1 MELGSATT
9 SNGDIQRASQ
19 LSTLRSYS
27 ESELDVS
34 ASSVFIVI
42 IVGTKTFV
50 CGSRYHYY
58 YFIRFGCNVL
68 L

>member
-19 LSTLRSYS
+19 PTLRSYS
-27 ESELDVS
+27 ESQLDVS
-34 ASSVFIVI
+34 ASSAFIVI
-42 IVGTKTFV
+42 IVGTKSFV
-50 CGSRYHYY
+50 CGSRCHYY
-58 YFIRFGCNVL
+58 NIRFGCNVL

>member
-1 MELGSATT
+1 MELDSPTT
-9 SNGDIQRASQ
+9 SNGEVQRASQ

-27 ESELDVS
+27 ESQLDVS
-34 ASSVFIVI
+34 ASSAFIVI

-50 CGSRYHYY
+50 CGSGYHYY
-58 YFIRFGCNVL
+58 YVGFGCNVL